1 MLFAEDFLN
10 TFEDFLLQS
19 FGFHE
24 YEFSSSEIV
33 EGTEGD
39 GNDSARQT
47 NDIVGHAEVW
57 YWQVH
62 QQSLCVN
69 IDNFQLD
76 ILIDL

>member
-1 MLFAEDFLN
+1 MLFTEDFLN
-10 TFEDFLLQS
+10 TIENFLLQS

-24 YEFSSSEIV
+24 NEFPSGEIV
-33 EGTEGD
+33 EGTKGY

-47 NDIVGHAEVW
+47 NDIVGHAEVR

-69 IDNFQLD
+69 IYNF
-76 ILIDL
+76 